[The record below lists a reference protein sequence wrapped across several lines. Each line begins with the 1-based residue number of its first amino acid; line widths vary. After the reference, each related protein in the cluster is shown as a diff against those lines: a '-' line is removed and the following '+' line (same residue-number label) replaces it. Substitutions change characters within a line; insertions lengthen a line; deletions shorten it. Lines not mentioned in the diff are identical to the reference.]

1 MASSYIVIIA
11 RGGAP
16 VPTGNAVFQVF
27 VFAQC
32 AAFFAGFWARSG
44 QTLGMRTWRI
54 RVETVEGGPVPLHK
68 ALLRFVLAL
77 LSLAPL
83 GLGYWWM
90 LVDREGCTWHDRLS
104 STRVLRVMNGK

>member
-1 MASSYIVIIA
+1 MASSYAVIIA

-16 VPTGNAVFQVF
+16 VPIGNAAFQIF

-54 RVETVEGGPVPLHK
+54 RLETVKGGPVPLRK
-68 ALLRFVLAL
+68 ALLRFILAL

-90 LVDREGCTWHDRLS
+90 LVDRESRTWHDRVS
-104 STRVLRVMNGK
+104 GTRVLRVRDSS